1 MIANAGLGATRLVTV
16 TRHCPFNN
24 KRQARCIRLQSAS
37 GLSARRK
44 GRARNAGAQSSPGAA
59 ASPESRVMSHAGE
72 SVTPRAEVSVA
83 QG

>member
-1 MIANAGLGATRLVTV
+1 VIANAGLGATRLVTV
-16 TRHCPFNN
+16 TSHCPFDN
-24 KRQARCIRLQSAS
+24 KRRQARCIRLQSAS

-59 ASPESRVMSHAGE
+59 ASPESRVMSHE
-72 SVTPRAEVSVA
+72 SLTPRAEVSVA